1 MINSKTLRER
11 HFIRNS
17 DEKGLVV
24 FIGAG
29 PGDPELLT
37 CKAHRIIKEADV
49 IIYAGSLVN
58 PEVLAEHKE
67 DAEIFNSAHMNLK
80 EIVEVMEKA
89 TNQGLLV
96 ARVHTGD
103 PSIYGAL
110 AEQIQALRNRN
121 IRYEIVPGVSSLFA
135 AAAAVETELT
145 RPEVSQ
151 TVIIT
156 RPAGRTPKPERE
168 SIKYLAEH
176 QATMCIFLGVNM
188 IEKVVSELRE
198 HYPADTPVAVVKRAS
213 WPDQEVVR
221 GTLKDIAQRVEEA
234 GIKKTALILVGE
246 ALGGDEVVPSKLYQA
261 GFSHEYRDQ

>member
-11 HFIRNS
+11 QYIRDTS
-17 DEKGLVV
+17 KKGRVV

-29 PGDPELLT
+29 PGDPELVT
-37 CKAHRIIKEADV
+37 RKGYRIIKEADV
-49 IIYAGSLVN
+49 INYAGSLVN
-58 PEVLAEHKE
+58 PEVLAEHKR
-67 DAEIFNSAHMNLK
+67 DAEIFNSAHMNL
-80 EIVEVMEKA
+80 EEMVEVMEKA
-89 TNQGLLV
+89 TQQGLLV

-135 AAAAVETELT
+135 AAAAVEAELT

-156 RPAGRTPKPERE
+156 RPTGRTPKPEPE
-168 SIKYLAEH
+168 SIKYLAQH

-188 IEKVVSELRE
+188 IEKVVQELRE
-198 HYPADTPVAVVKRAS
+198 HYPEETPVAVVKRAS
-213 WPDQEVVR
+213 WPDQEVRR
-221 GTLKDIAQRVEEA
+221 GTLKDITSKVEAA

-246 ALGGDEVVPSKLYQA
+246 ALSDDPVVPSKLYQA